1 MNRARAMSLG
11 GFALLLAVPCGAQE
25 GPGGDRAP
33 GPKSPTLALALSAAG
48 TIVPAAIGYLTLT
61 TGDSKDG
68 ELVLFA
74 AGLYAGPSIGHF
86 YANRPGPAVRG
97 LIIRGLVVGASALAL
112 TQTGL
117 CLESCES
124 AEIIDELIVL
134 AIGSGLTAAS
144 AIFDIVTA
152 PRSARQYNESRA
164 AGRAAEIGPRSLWI
178 APRLTRVG
186 RAWGLGV
193 ALTF

>member
-33 GPKSPTLALALSAAG
+33 APKSPTLALALSAAG

-152 PRSARQYNESRA
+152 PRSARQTNESLAQAGA
-164 AGRAAEIGPRSLWI
+164 AGRTSRSPSVTPGL
-178 APRLTRVG
+178 AVVG
-186 RAWGLGV
+186 DGWALGV
-193 ALTF
+193 VLAF